1 MKGPRCERR
10 EYRMPR
16 QSRIIETLKSRF
28 SRIHVEISPPR
39 TASTALSRALWESP
53 EIGFHCHE
61 PFESRYWGSAPWE
74 ESEKAL
80 LNPLRIEDETR
91 PEWTTGMPQER
102 EALLIKDMTFQVD
115 EECFELLAELT
126 TEPVLF
132 SFRDPRLALHSR
144 LRKVRELGRGN
155 TFPPFE
161 SGWYSFRDQMAA
173 CEKHG
178 LDYAIVDTSDLR
190 AQPGHVLREIYGRL
204 GLSFSE
210 DVTSWEPRS
219 HLHLCEPEVGAL
231 MSDARREGDPFFRRV
246 LGSNG
251 IQPLDEVDFDVLEK
265 ELTEVGLAVHL
276 AECMEIYTRAL
287 ENPHRVM
294 LPDSVSGV

>member
-1 MKGPRCERR
+1 
-10 EYRMPR
+10 MPR
-16 QSRIIETLKSRF
+16 NSRIIDTLKSRF

-39 TASTALSRALWESP
+39 TASTALSRALWGSP
-53 EIGFHCHE
+53 EIGFHSHE
-61 PFESRYWGSAPWE
+61 PFESRYWGSASFE

-80 LNPLRIEDETR
+80 LNPLRIADETR
-91 PEWTTGMPQER
+91 PEWNSEMPQER
-102 EALLIKDMTFQVD
+102 ESLLIKDMTFQVD

-126 TEPVLF
+126 TEPILF

-173 CEKHG
+173 CEKQG

-190 AQPGHVLREIYGRL
+190 AQPVPVLREIYHRL
-204 GLSFSE
+204 GLTFSD
-210 DVTSWEPRS
+210 DVTSWKPRS

-231 MSDARREGDPFFRRV
+231 MSDARRESDPFFRRV
-246 LGSNG
+246 LGSSG
-251 IQPLDEVDFDVLEK
+251 IQPVDQVDLDALEE
-265 ELTEVGLAVHL
+265 ELADVGLAAHL
-276 AECMEIYTRAL
+276 AECMDIYAQSL
-287 ENPHRVM
+287 GNPHRVM
-294 LPDSVSGV
+294 APTSESGI